1 MIQKM
6 TILLA
11 GLVLASGASFAEGMV
26 TAKNGMTL
34 YTFDKDMGTDSACYD
49 ACATAWPPY
58 MAEASDKASG
68 EWTMTKRKDGA
79 SQWVYDGHP
88 VYFFKDDAAK
98 GDMKGDGFK
107 GVWHVI
113 KE

>member
-1 MIQKM
+1 
-6 TILLA
+6 
-11 GLVLASGASFAEGMV
+11 
-26 TAKNGMTL
+26 
-34 YTFDKDMGTDSACYD
+34 
-49 ACATAWPPY
+49 
-58 MAEASDKASG
+58 MAEASDKATG

-79 SQWVYDGHP
+79 MQWVYDGHP